1 MTDRAALADE
11 LARLAAKAT
20 PGRLETAET
29 SSHDDVI
36 ECPVCDGCGEVDASN
51 YCNFDHKA
59 LGVQFYGI
67 GEEFGAHEAL
77 WSKLANNL
85 STIIAALRAE
95 PAKPVDREKVA
106 RALYCVEGRA
116 TTWDRQESALWAHYM
131 DEHRGRW
138 LKLADAAIA
147 AMGGE

>member
-1 MTDRAALADE
+1 MTDRTALADDPWEKLE
-11 LARLAAKAT
+11 LWLFRECNSGTRRHLWALFGLPVDEITNHGTEKHAFRYIRRSLEAA
-20 PGRLETAET
+20 
-29 SSHDDVI
+29 
-36 ECPVCDGCGEVDASN
+36 
-51 YCNFDHKA
+51 
-59 LGVQFYGI
+59 
-67 GEEFGAHEAL
+67 
-77 WSKLANNL
+77 
-85 STIIAALRAE
+85 AALRAE